1 MRKVLML
8 LTCTIILLT
17 CLSAFE
23 NETLTLSFDIEEGT
37 DSREF
42 GFSPVPL
49 VESTRSVETTQPQ
62 FPDNT
67 ASIVDLA
74 SSDYSIIGKS
84 ESIYVYW
91 KILSSEE
98 FELELS
104 GEPLKT
110 VNSEVSDEDM
120 KTIHY
125 GVVWSPLGYG
135 EEMEDSVLGFGLS
148 PSSIPDYTAEEV
160 YRHSPSTTQVMR
172 NHDCIELVIT
182 TEDASSKVPGEYTA
196 TLTLGIRTTE

>member
-67 ASIVDLA
+67 ASIVDLD

-182 TEDASSKVPGEYTA
+182 TEDASSKVPGKYTA
-196 TLTLGIRTTE
+196 TLTLGIRITE

>member
-1 MRKVLML
+1 ML

-67 ASIVDLA
+67 ASIVDLD

-182 TEDASSKVPGEYTA
+182 TEDASSKVPGKYTA
-196 TLTLGIRTTE
+196 TLTLGIRITE

>member
-8 LTCTIILLT
+8 LTCMIMLLT

-67 ASIVDLA
+67 ASIVDLD

>member
-8 LTCTIILLT
+8 LACMTISLA

-42 GFSPVPL
+42 GFSPGPL
-49 VESTRSVETTQPQ
+49 IDGARLMEPTQPQ

-67 ASIVDLA
+67 AYIVDLD

-98 FELELS
+98 FELELF

-120 KTIHY
+120 KTINY
-125 GVVWSPLGYG
+125 GVVWTPIGYG
-135 EEMEDSVLGFGLS
+135 EEMEDSVLGFGVS
-148 PSSIPDYTAEEV
+148 PSSVPDYTAEEV
-160 YRHSPSTTQVMR
+160 YRHSPSTTQLMR
-172 NHDCIELVIT
+172 NYDCIELVIT
-182 TEDASSKVPGEYTA
+182 TEDASSKVPGKYTA
-196 TLTLGIRTTE
+196 TLTLGIRAKE

>member
-8 LTCTIILLT
+8 LTCMIILLT

-49 VESTRSVETTQPQ
+49 VEGTRSVETTQPQ

-67 ASIVDLA
+67 ASIVDLD

-135 EEMEDSVLGFGLS
+135 EEMADSVLGFGLS
-148 PSSIPDYTAEEV
+148 PSSFPDYTAEEV

>member
-8 LTCTIILLT
+8 LTCMIMQLT

-67 ASIVDLA
+67 ASIVDLD

-182 TEDASSKVPGEYTA
+182 TEDASSKVPGKYTA
-196 TLTLGIRTTE
+196 TLTLGIRTAE